1 MILGHSQLF
10 NDFDLYNEIIIRF
23 IDTNKD
29 NYLFLKYFLFYDSIS
44 YLYEMK
50 LIKQVNIFCENKEKD
65 F

>member
-50 LIKQVNIFCENKEKD
+50 LIKQVNIFCENKEND

>member
-50 LIKQVNIFCENKEKD
+50 LIK
-65 F
+65 